1 MAIQLPDILAPKQPP
16 LHPAD
21 MPMEEDVTVSEV
33 QQPLPQEGIVAPSAQ
48 QAQGGVA
55 PAAQGGIL
63 DQFTDTSGIGVSR
76 RSPFNAQGLNTYNR
90 QRQYTNEDFYG
101 PRGPDIYATD
111 PRGAQ
116 MYIPRAGELPLGL
129 WASRMQAV
137 QGDLAQTRKG
147 IGDLMKDTGM
157 PKTADPYQA
166 DFTRLVTGA
175 QQKYIDG
182 IAAQYGGD
190 TAMAYQEISTDGSQA
205 NLGWKRLM
213 ANADAIGQH
222 VKGEWDQ
229 TGQWAKQLVDGK
241 VNADPE
247 MVQMAH
253 EYLHGVGGLSGNSG
267 IGDFEKAVKNTGRIR
282 MEMGLDYFANQ
293 LGDKMVDEAYATV
306 KKDLQRGISMGQRVI
321 DEKTI
326 KSVEDGIYKALV
338 ERAVD
343 YTPSIDSPEGR
354 ARAERYFRFRY
365 PQVKELKEEL
375 RYVNLPDGGSG
386 SAGGGANTPVGTR
399 MDATPTPSR
408 GWGNTSQYDA
418 PSIRVSTKIGNE
430 WRPLDK
436 VDVVDASNQQRM
448 MIQPRFT
455 YKDGEYVITGKMM
468 DRTSELAITNA
479 LREEGID
486 FDPTKSTWDNM
497 TTEQRTTVEK
507 IVSKYTKNES
517 VPLRYNQDIASAKTG
532 FGTGDEIFSYYLN
545 QRGHKVSPDE
555 VGKMMSTP
563 EGRRKV
569 NEMMGFAPQKQSSAP
584 AKTATSGG
592 VTWTKDPDETAIK
605 QAFPGAWK
613 DPTHGWVVKDEKGKT
628 RKIKMN

>member
-33 QQPLPQEGIVAPSAQ
+33 QQPLPQEGIAPPSAQ
-48 QAQGGVA
+48 QAQGKVD
-55 PAAQGGIL
+55 PADQGGIL
-63 DQFTDTSGIGVSR
+63 DQFTDTSGIGVSS
-76 RSPFNAQGLNTYNR
+76 RSRFNAKGANTYNPNYR
-90 QRQYTNEDFYG
+90 YTNEDFYG
-101 PRGPDIYATD
+101 PRGPDITWTD
-111 PRGAQ
+111 PRGVQ
-116 MYIPRAGELPLGL
+116 MYVPRAGELPLGL

-157 PKTADPYQA
+157 PKTASPYQA
-166 DFTRLVTGA
+166 DYTRLVTGA

-182 IAAQYGGD
+182 IASQYGGD
-190 TAMAYQEISTDGSQA
+190 TNMAVQEISTEGSPA
-205 NLGWKRLM
+205 NLGWRRLM
-213 ANADAIGQH
+213 ANAEAIGQH

-229 TGQWAKQLVDGK
+229 TGQWAKQLVEGK

-293 LGDKMVDEAYATV
+293 LGDKVMDEAYATV
-306 KKDLQRGISMGQRVI
+306 KKDLQRSISMGQRVI

-326 KSVEDGIYKALV
+326 KSLEDGIYKALV

-375 RYVNLPDGGSG
+375 KFVNLPDGGSG
-386 SAGGGANTPVGTR
+386 GGGGGANTPVGTR
-399 MDATPTPSR
+399 MDATPTRSTVSGKHPS
-408 GWGNTSQYDA
+408 NQKVPFDTA
-418 PSIRVSTKIGNE
+418 PAITISTKVGNS

-436 VDVVDASNQQRM
+436 VDVADGSGEYRM
-448 MIQPRFT
+448 MVQPRFT

-468 DRTSELAITNA
+468 DRTSELAITNE
-479 LREEGID
+479 LKKEGID

-507 IVSKYTKNES
+507 VVSKYTKNES
-517 VPLRYNQDIASAKTG
+517 VPLRYNQDILSRNSG
-532 FGTGDEIFSYYLN
+532 LNTGDEMFSHYLN
-545 QRGHKVSPDE
+545 EEMGHKVSPDE

-569 NEMMGFAPQKQSSAP
+569 NEMMGFSTPKGGGANPVQQKAPSFVIAGGYTQKDWDGLSEAQRA
-584 AKTATSGG
+584 
-592 VTWTKDPDETAIK
+592 AI
-605 QAFPGAWK
+605 
-613 DPTHGWVVKDEKGKT
+613 VKKGKL
-628 RKIKMN
+628 